1 MRIREQGTR
10 ASIKAAI
17 RKTSGR
23 TPSSPLPRKPGVVP
37 RGPASSNPAREL
49 ASRLASLK
57 GTGPDVS
64 GQVLRDTTRDLGRRL
79 SDPAWRTLSGPR
91 AHLFDPCPAHP
102 PEVGLLS
109 EPGAVDAEAGITG
122 LAPLPATGL
131 AEADGAAQASTLAA
145 QEEEAH
151 RRAAARTAVLPPGSA
166 EEIADTAAR
175 LAEARAR
182 TDATFLGSVNFD
194 GATGADA
201 SLSSATFDG
210 ATGADVASALGSA
223 MFDGATG
230 ADGSASLAMSGG
242 TAGLGG
248 STSPVGASD
257 ADTTVD
263 TPGAA
268 SEYTASTQALT
279 TREAGTA
286 PGGLGEVARL
296 STALNVLSGRGDVR
310 ITIRPASPGTRSP
323 ASATKPPP
331 IQPDATTDTGRTDE
345 APPATPSEVPIAV
358 AATKQLAEA
367 HAQAVQGIQQ
377 GLGAAPDPSG
387 VIPTEATLPAVLPAT
402 PPEPAAE
409 APVTVSPAP
418 GPGPSTDDGALAAW
432 KGRIASTT
440 EKVPQP
446 QLPPAPRYTFKVQ
459 QAAVDPNAVRA
470 ARLKQLE
477 DEGKKAI
484 TPAKQPKDMPAI
496 PDDPT
501 GKASSLVDA
510 KCDRRLEVTNATLPD
525 LQRSPLGHV
534 PEIGAQLM
542 RDDGGHLL
550 IKGPL
555 GDLVYKP
562 GGPKPTD
569 PEKLKDWTL
578 LEKKITDAAEKQKK
592 AKVAPKEPA
601 KGVTVIE
608 EAAPAPINVPDFARV
623 DIGDV
628 LARLL
633 AAPDRYADASV
644 QKAREAYVAG
654 GLDTSWGVGLIAEE
668 RPLFAAE
675 LQRIADAAQLKKED
689 LDAKVEARRK
699 TLVDSHAA
707 TTDTLSKAHEEA
719 KQSLEESGKTFN
731 DALSRVR
738 ASLDAQAEAKAAA
751 IKGGVD
757 LTEARRKR
765 DALLSAVDTK
775 VDNWVVRYSQNGQ
788 RFKDAFIKAASDQM
802 RAYELAALQDEWQ
815 LKKDAGEDPVKLK
828 AATEAYR
835 PTKKWLDDR
844 RKEIGAVVS
853 KAKRDI
859 DQGVERYQDELRRA
873 GKEAKEVIRDW
884 HAQQIGYER
893 GFWDRLLG
901 WILDWLESAH
911 DESKAWEAAVSA
923 ENKTSLD
930 KNMLFLAEVRLRQGE
945 ELDAEAL
952 KKRQDLSEEQ
962 KAILVAYYGKGG
974 KDPVQALAEGLAVRI
989 AGQRRKP
996 LMEALEKEI
1005 LAATDLERV
1014 RTVVEAQKPQF
1025 SSDALNIVGKVEQG
1039 VNHTW
1044 GTEEKKIFD
1053 ALANLTPVQ
1062 GHYVELLYASRN
1074 GGENLRE
1081 RLKSELDDFFSSTT
1095 HDWDKAE
1102 ALLSGNAVKAAAV
1115 ELDDAMH
1122 GGWFLGAGTDESAI
1136 LTLLRG
1142 KTPEQIDAIKKAYK
1156 EKYNRDLIEELDSEL
1171 RSGSLKTH
1179 DADEMHALVEGRTE
1193 DARAIELERAMR
1205 GSWFFGL
1212 GTDRQGIEAV
1222 YDRVRKETEADA
1234 QQYGWDSKTLKA
1246 ELLKRN
1252 RDIDAAYE
1260 RQYGKD
1266 WTERATGES
1275 ALSAAY
1281 RDEMGGEELK
1291 LIEGMRD
1298 DKGLQVDAA
1307 RIRIE
1312 HTSFFY
1318 ADDKIIRGAMSAE
1331 GRRQIADERRD
1342 GYLDIQE
1349 RLDIE
1354 RELDEAKVKPASAGP
1369 LTDADRKKG
1378 FISELEFLEKW
1389 SPEKLQAR
1397 LAKERKNVDLAAK
1410 AHAQE
1415 HAQANMQALA
1425 EEYDASYVTAGTS
1438 QMTFGQAVLFNTS
1451 GSDQDAVK
1459 ALLAKGYLTDA
1470 EVVQF
1475 AVQGV
1480 GTDVDDL
1487 KEVFA
1492 GKSRE
1497 EIHAI
1502 AEEWAKNNP
1511 PDAGDTRTPFERFRA
1526 RIDEELSGRED
1537 FDILD
1542 VVVHGEAVTP
1552 REKLARARRREGFE
1566 QDSSNIFSRS
1576 SRKILEAQTATL
1588 EAEVAALEL
1597 HESRRPKPGDKDY
1610 DADTLR
1616 KWQDDW
1622 EKKAVRIDHQA
1633 ELADEAVTMHREQV
1647 DTVTDFVVT
1656 IATAAVMAIA
1666 VIIGVLL
1673 SIFAPPVGV
1682 GFWAAFGTFMASST
1696 VLVGTALATVAVTML
1711 AKAALKGS
1719 AYGWEEAATDAGVGA
1734 VDVLT
1739 SVATAGMG
1747 SKLLKMGFLARMA
1760 GEGGV
1765 MARMTAHG
1773 LAQGAEGLVQSVP
1786 SAFLGNVLNDDNYK
1800 GGNALLNV
1808 LAGTAMQAAP
1818 GALLSGG
1825 LGALGGISKPRMPP
1839 PHTHDLLAFR
1849 GTPQERLTL
1858 FKKWK
1863 VENPAGGMKEFLR
1876 EFDDGL
1882 LKQMSGDFDKK
1893 QFQRTMRKELLE
1905 HVPPAQRKAFANT
1918 PIEMLSKEDF
1928 EALTGSKSAEAV
1940 TLFRRGRPTIVFKA
1954 GADLAALGEEGL
1966 HLLQR
1971 HDKATLELVRALD
1984 ETALRHW
1991 ERLPVEKQFEL
2002 YRKKLLLEID
2012 AQKSLLVSLEAKRG
2026 VSMDPGEAARRIERG
2041 ERSLGNLR
2049 KRLGEVDAF
2058 TPSELAEFGQ
2068 GTRTKPQYLKEPP
2081 RLFSKTETPSHQLE
2095 LPWAK
2100 APEVEAPKV
2109 EAPEVEATKPPA
2121 QPVTL
2126 TPGVEAGVWPQ
2137 TAQVHPNKDIG
2148 AYSLQRPEVDDP
2160 LIQTLERTPLSK
2172 EQLKRTT
2179 MKLRPGES
2187 LAQVGPPWEELKFNR
2202 ELRVTEKRYY
2212 RLVEKTD
2219 AQGQKHLLEEILSAH
2234 KNARWQVRGNFT
2246 QQAGDELEKVAS
2258 LRMTESILGD
2268 RLGPGKEFQRVVFKP
2283 RGEQGSGFDEL
2294 LFHFDDGVNPTRAD
2308 IHIVEV
2314 KGGGEDQP
2322 PQFRK
2327 FTSVSGNLLQN
2338 LDMLREKLLDKTW
2351 TRTYQLGPAHIEAIT
2366 KAIDEWQVQ
2375 IELRVGP
2382 ITKMP
2387 QEALTDRIDR
2397 VANAWRKLDLIER
2410 KLPPGSED
2418 LALVDKLKRDLK
2430 ASFAPKRVED
2440 VDRALDI
2447 VEEALD
2453 GTTPGTGMISK
2464 HGIGLGPRPQMI
2476 RGLDPDAV
2484 AGAITRID
2492 ERFLPPPPVVTP
2504 PTLSDVANAATGLGE
2519 THRVR
2524 TVVPGVGVL
2533 GWGGFDISL
2542 SQQWSARRFMEFE
2555 RVQLREIRDRL
2566 KQIPELDPRKFNTLR
2581 PLERKQA
2588 LLEAAEI
2595 TLEALGIPKSRRP
2608 DILFKNLRGDYG
2620 YMSWNFRRLR
2630 SGRLRPYRKRGRL
2643 VIANGLSVGDAVGTI
2658 VHESRHYYQAYQAYQ
2673 LSLGRTSH
2681 PLAGAWAGNLPGS
2694 GGTYF
2699 IAGPRYYSQPIE
2711 ADAETFGRRLID
2723 LLPGRWPP

>member
-1 MRIREQGTR
+1 MRIREQGSR
-10 ASIKAAI
+10 ASIKAAT
-17 RKTSGR
+17 RKASGR
-23 TPSSPLPRKPGVVP
+23 TASSPLPRKPGVIP

-57 GTGPDVS
+57 GTGAGAS
-64 GQVLRDTTRDLGRRL
+64 GQVLRDTARDLGRRL
-79 SDPAWRTLSGPR
+79 NDPAWKTLGGPR
-91 AHLFDPCPAHP
+91 SHLFDPCPVHP

-109 EPGAVDAEAGITG
+109 EPGALDAEAGIAG
-122 LAPLPATGL
+122 LAPRPHTGL
-131 AEADGAAQASTLAA
+131 SEADGAAQAPTLAA
-145 QEEEAH
+145 QEEEAR
-151 RRAAARTAVLPPGSA
+151 RRAAARTSVLPPGSA
-166 EEIADTAAR
+166 EEVSDTAAR
-175 LAEARAR
+175 LAEERAR
-182 TDATFLGSVNFD
+182 TDVLDAENMAVSG
-194 GATGADA
+194 DA
-201 SLSSATFDG
+201 S
-210 ATGADVASALGSA
+210 
-223 MFDGATG
+223 
-230 ADGSASLAMSGG
+230 
-242 TAGLGG
+242 GLGG
-248 STSPVGASD
+248 STSPVGD
-257 ADTTVD
+257 QDTGATFD

-268 SEYTASTQALT
+268 SQEALSEQAPSSN
-279 TREAGTA
+279 EAGTA
-286 PGGLGEVARL
+286 PGGMDEVSRIN
-296 STALNVLSGRGDVR
+296 TALSVLSGRGDVP
-310 ITIRPASPGTRSP
+310 ITIRPASSGTGRSS
-323 ASATKPPP
+323 SATRPAP
-331 IQPDATTDTGRTDE
+331 IQPEATADTGRTDE
-345 APPATPSEVPIAV
+345 TLPATASEVPAAV

-367 HAQAVQGIQQ
+367 HAQGVLGIQT
-377 GLGAAPDPSG
+377 GLQSAPDPSG
-387 VIPTEATLPAVLPAT
+387 VIPVEATRPAVLPAP
-402 PPEPAAE
+402 PPEPVAE
-409 APVTVSPAP
+409 APTPVSPAP

-432 KGRIASTT
+432 KGRIAGTT

-484 TPAKQPKDMPAI
+484 TPAKQPKDLPAI

-510 KCDRRLEVTNATLPD
+510 KCDRKLEVGNATLPD

-542 RDDGGHLL
+542 RDEGGHLL

-578 LEKKITDAAEKQKK
+578 LEKKITDAADKQKK
-592 AKVAPKEPA
+592 ANVAPKQPA
-601 KGVTVIE
+601 KGITVLE

-633 AAPDRYADASV
+633 AAPERYADASV
-644 QKAREAYVAG
+644 QKAREAYVPD
-654 GLDTSWGVGLIAEE
+654 GLDASWGVGLIAAE

-675 LQRIADAAQLKKED
+675 LQRIADAAEIKKED

-699 TLVDSHAA
+699 ILVDSHAA

-719 KQSLEESGKTFN
+719 KQSLVESGKGFN
-731 DALSRVR
+731 DSLARVR

-765 DALLSAVDTK
+765 DALLAAVDTK
-775 VDNWVVRYSQNGQ
+775 VGSWVVRYVQNGK

-815 LKKDAGEDPVKLK
+815 LKKDAGDDPAKLK
-828 AATEAYR
+828 TATELYR

-844 RKEIGAVVS
+844 RKDIGAVVS

-859 DQGVERYQDELRRA
+859 DQGVERYQDELRQA
-873 GKEAKEVIRDW
+873 GKQAKEVIRDW

-901 WILDWLESAH
+901 WIIDWLESAH

-952 KKRQDLSEEQ
+952 KQRQDLSEEQ
-962 KAILVAYYGKGG
+962 KAILVAYYGKNG

-996 LMEALEKEI
+996 LLEALEKEV

-1014 RTVVEAQKPQF
+1014 RTVAEAQKPQF
-1025 SSDALNIVGKVEQG
+1025 TSEALNIVGKVEQG

-1044 GTEEKKIFD
+1044 GTDEKKIFD

-1074 GGENLRE
+1074 DGENLRE
-1081 RLKSELDDFFSSTT
+1081 RLKSELDDFFSTTT

-1102 ALLSGNAVKAAAV
+1102 ALLSGNAAKAAAV

-1122 GGWFLGAGTDESAI
+1122 GTFLGTGLGTDEAAI

-1142 KTPEQIDAIKKAYK
+1142 KTPEQVDAIKKAYK
-1156 EKYNRDLIEELDSEL
+1156 AKYGKDLVEQMDDEL

-1193 DARAIELERAMR
+1193 DARAIELDRAMR

-1212 GTDRQGIEAV
+1212 GTDRKGIEAV

-1234 QQYGWDSKTLKA
+1234 QQYGWDSKTLKQ

-1252 RDIDAAYE
+1252 KAIDAAYE
-1260 RQYGKD
+1260 GQYGKD

-1275 ALSAAY
+1275 ALGAAY
-1281 RDEMGGEELK
+1281 RDEMGGDELK
-1291 LIEGMRD
+1291 LIEGLRD

-1307 RIRIE
+1307 RIHIE
-1312 HTSFFY
+1312 NTSFFY
-1318 ADDKIIRGAMSAE
+1318 ADDKVIRGAMSAE

-1349 RLDIE
+1349 RIDIE
-1354 RELDEAKVKPASAGP
+1354 RGLDEAKVKPASEGP

-1378 FISELEFLEKW
+1378 LISELEFLEKW

-1397 LAKERKNVDLAAK
+1397 LAKERKDVDLAAK
-1410 AHAQE
+1410 AYAQE
-1415 HAQANMQALA
+1415 HARANMQALA
-1425 EEYDASYVTAGTS
+1425 AEYDASYVTAGS
-1438 QMTFGQAVLFNTS
+1438 GQMSFEQAVLFNTS
-1451 GSDQDAVK
+1451 GSDRDAVR
-1459 ALLAKGYLTDA
+1459 AHLAKGYLTDA
-1470 EVVQF
+1470 ELVQF
-1475 AVQGV
+1475 AVQGL

-1487 KEVFA
+1487 KEVLA
-1492 GKSRE
+1492 GKSRA
-1497 EIHAI
+1497 EIDAI
-1502 AEEWAKNNP
+1502 AVEWAKNNP
-1511 PDAGDTRTPFERFRA
+1511 PDAGDTRTPFERFRD

-1542 VVVHGEAVTP
+1542 VVDHGEAVTP
-1552 REKLARARRREGFE
+1552 REKLARARRREAFE
-1566 QDSSNIFSRS
+1566 AKSSNMFSRS
-1576 SRKILEAQTATL
+1576 SRDILRQQTATM

-1597 HESRRPKPGDKDY
+1597 HESRRPKPGDKNY
-1610 DADTLR
+1610 NADTLR
-1616 KWQDDW
+1616 KWQDAW
-1622 EKKAVRIDHQA
+1622 EKKAVRIDRQA

-1647 DTVTDFVVT
+1647 DTLTDFIVT

-1673 SIFAPPVGV
+1673 SIFAPPAGV

-1696 VLVGTALATVAVTML
+1696 VLVGTALATVAVTMI

-1719 AYGWEEAATDAGVGA
+1719 AYGWEEAATDAAVGA

-1760 GEGGV
+1760 EEGG
-1765 MARMTAHG
+1765 MLARVTAHG

-1786 SAFLGNVLNDDNYK
+1786 SAFLGNVLNDENYK

-1839 PHTHDLLAFR
+1839 PRTGDLLAFR

-1882 LKQMSGDFDKK
+1882 LKQMSGDFDRK
-1893 QFQRTMRKELLE
+1893 QLQRVMRKELLE
-1905 HVPPAQRKAFANT
+1905 HVPSAQRKAFANT
-1918 PIEMLSKEDF
+1918 PIEMLSEADF
-1928 EALTGSKSAEAV
+1928 EALTGSRSGEAV
-1940 TLFRRGRPTIVFKA
+1940 TMFRRGRPTLVVKA

-1971 HDKATLELVRALD
+1971 HDKATRELVRALD

-1991 ERLPVEKQFEL
+1991 DRLPVEKQFEL

-2012 AQKSLLVSLEAKRG
+2012 AQQSLLASLEAKRG

-2049 KRLGEVDAF
+2049 KRLDEVDGF

-2081 RLFSKTETPSHQLE
+2081 RLFSKQEPPVPTQALEPE
-2095 LPWAK
+2095 LPGT
-2100 APEVEAPKV
+2100 KV
-2109 EAPEVEATKPPA
+2109 AE
-2121 QPVTL
+2121 
-2126 TPGVEAGVWPQ
+2126 PGAWPQ
-2137 TAQVHPNKDIG
+2137 AAQVHPNKDVG
-2148 AYSLQRPEVDDP
+2148 EYSLKRPEVDDP
-2160 LIQTLERTPLSK
+2160 NIQTLERTPLSK

-2179 MKLRPGES
+2179 TTVGPDES
-2187 LAQVGPPWEELKFNR
+2187 LEQVGPAWEELKFDR
-2202 ELRVTEKRYY
+2202 KRRTYDKRYY

-2219 AQGQKHLLEEILSAH
+2219 ARGNKELIEEILSAR
-2234 KNARWQVRGNFT
+2234 KKQRWEKRGASINKE
-2246 QQAGDELEKVAS
+2246 GNELEKGAS
-2258 LRMTESILGD
+2258 LRMTEDLLGD
-2268 RLGPGKEFQRVVFKP
+2268 RLGPGKEFQRVTFKP
-2283 RGEQGSGFDEL
+2283 KGEQGSGFDEL
-2294 LFHFDDGVNPTRAD
+2294 LFQFDDGINPTRAD

-2314 KGGGEDQP
+2314 KGGKQDP
-2322 PQFRK
+2322 KFRK
-2327 FTSVSGNLLQN
+2327 FTSVGENLLSN
-2338 LDMLREKLLDKTW
+2338 MELLREALDNENW
-2351 TRTYQLGPAHIEAIT
+2351 TRLHQLGPTHIAAL
-2366 KAIDEWQVQ
+2366 KAAIDQWRVK

-2382 ITKMP
+2382 GTKVP
-2387 QEALTDRIDR
+2387 GKALAARIDR
-2397 VANAWRKLDLIER
+2397 VANAWRKLDLLAL
-2410 KLPPGSED
+2410 KLPPGIED
-2418 LALVDKLKRDLK
+2418 RNLVKQLKRDLK
-2430 ASFAPKRVED
+2430 ASFKSGRVPE
-2440 VDRALDI
+2440 VDKALQA
-2447 VEEALD
+2447 VEEVLD
-2453 GTTPGTGMISK
+2453 GTTPAGGLFSK
-2464 HGIGLGPRPQMI
+2464 HGIDPGPRPRLV
-2476 RGLDPDAV
+2476 RGLDPNAA
-2484 AGAITRID
+2484 AGVITQID
-2492 ERFLPPPPVVTP
+2492 ERFVPPPPVVMP
-2504 PTLSDVANAATGLGE
+2504 PTGSDVANAATGLGDV
-2519 THRVR
+2519 HRVR
-2524 TVVPGVGVL
+2524 TVVPGVGVR

-2542 SQQWSARRFMEFE
+2542 SQQWSARKFMEFE

-2566 KQIPELDPRKFNTLR
+2566 KQIPELDPRKFSSLR
-2581 PLERKQA
+2581 PLEREQA
-2588 LLEAAEI
+2588 LREAAEI
-2595 TLEALGIPKSRRP
+2595 TLDALGIPRSRRP

-2620 YMSWNFRRLR
+2620 YMSWNFQRLR

-2643 VIANGLSVGDAVGTI
+2643 VIATGLSVGDAVGTI
-2658 VHESRHYYQAYQAYQ
+2658 VHESRHYYQAYQAYR
-2673 LSLGRTSH
+2673 LSLGRSSH
-2681 PLAGAWAGNLPGS
+2681 PLAGAWAANLPGS

-2699 IAGPRYYSQPIE
+2699 QAGARYYSQPIE

>member
-23 TPSSPLPRKPGVVP
+23 TPSSPLPR
-37 RGPASSNPAREL
+37 GPASSNPAREL

-57 GTGPDVS
+57 GTGPGVS

-109 EPGAVDAEAGITG
+109 EPSAVDAEAGITG
-122 LAPLPATGL
+122 LAPRTATGL
-131 AEADGAAQASTLAA
+131 AEADGAAQATTLAA

-182 TDATFLGSVNFD
+182 TDATSLESV
-194 GATGADA
+194 
-201 SLSSATFDG
+201 TFDG
-210 ATGADVASALGSA
+210 AK
-223 MFDGATG
+223 G
-230 ADGSASLAMSGG
+230 ADGSASLAMSGD
-242 TAGLGG
+242 AASLGG
-248 STSPVGASD
+248 STSPAGASD

-268 SEYTASTQALT
+268 SEDTSFAQALT
-279 TREAGTA
+279 TREAGTV

-296 STALNVLSGRGDVR
+296 DTALSVLSGRGDVR

-323 ASATKPPP
+323 SSATKPPL
-331 IQPDATTDTGRTDE
+331 IQPDATADTGRTDE
-345 APPATPSEVPIAV
+345 APPAAPSEVPAAV

-367 HAQAVQGIQQ
+367 HAQALQGVQQ
-377 GLGAAPDPSG
+377 GLGSAPDPSG
-387 VIPTEATLPAVLPAT
+387 AIPTEATLPAMLPA
-402 PPEPAAE
+402 PPPEPAEPAAE
-409 APVTVSPAP
+409 APVTVSSAP

-510 KCDRRLEVTNATLPD
+510 KCDRRLEVPHATLPD

-592 AKVAPKEPA
+592 AKATPKEPA
-601 KGVTVIE
+601 KGVTIIE

-633 AAPDRYADASV
+633 AAPDRYSEASV
-644 QKAREAYVAG
+644 QKAREAYVPG
-654 GLDTSWGVGLIAEE
+654 GLDTSWGVSLIAKE

-719 KQSLEESGKTFN
+719 KQSLEDSGKTFN

-765 DALLSAVDTK
+765 DALLAAVDTK

-788 RFKDAFIKAASDQM
+788 RFKEAFIKAASDQM

-828 AATEAYR
+828 AATELYR

-962 KAILVAYYGKGG
+962 KAILVAYYGKDG

-1014 RTVVEAQKPQF
+1014 RTVAEAQKPQF

-1074 GGENLRE
+1074 SGENLRE
-1081 RLKSELDDFFSSTT
+1081 RLKSELYDFFSSSK

-1102 ALLSGNAVKAAAV
+1102 ALLSGNAARAAAV

-1122 GGWFLGAGTDESAI
+1122 GGWFLGAGTDEDAI

-1156 EKYNRDLIEELDSEL
+1156 EKYGVDLIEQLDSEL

-1193 DARAIELERAMR
+1193 DARAIELDRAMR

-1212 GTDRQGIEAV
+1212 GTDRAGIEAV
-1222 YDRVRKETEADA
+1222 YDRVRKEAEADA
-1234 QQYGWDSKTLKA
+1234 QQYGWDSKTLKE

-1252 RDIDAAYE
+1252 AAIDAAYE
-1260 RQYGKD
+1260 RQYGED
-1266 WTERATGES
+1266 WTERTTGES

-1291 LIEGMRD
+1291 LIEGLRD

-1312 HTSFFY
+1312 HTSVLY
-1318 ADDKIIRGAMSAE
+1318 ADDKVIRDAMSAE
-1331 GRRQIADERRD
+1331 GRRQLADERRD

-1354 RELDEAKVKPASAGP
+1354 RELDEAKVKPASEGP

-1378 FISELEFLEKW
+1378 LISELEFLEKW

-1410 AHAQE
+1410 THAQE

-1425 EEYDASYVTAGTS
+1425 AEYDASYVPAGS
-1438 QMTFGQAVLFNTS
+1438 VQMTFEQAVLFNTS
-1451 GSDQDAVK
+1451 GSDQDAVV
-1459 ALLAKGYLTDA
+1459 ALLAKGYLSDA
-1470 EVVQF
+1470 ELVQF

-1487 KEVFA
+1487 KEVLA

-1497 EIHAI
+1497 EINAI

-1511 PDAGDTRTPFERFRA
+1511 PDAGDTRTPFERFRS
-1526 RIDEELSGRED
+1526 RIYWELSGREA

-1542 VVVHGEAVTP
+1542 VVDYGEAVTP

-1576 SRKILEAQTATL
+1576 SRKILEEQTATL

-1597 HESRRPKPGDKDY
+1597 HESRRPKLGDTDY
-1610 DADTLR
+1610 NADTLR

-1622 EKKAVRIDHQA
+1622 EKKTAHIDHQA

-1647 DTVTDFVVT
+1647 DTVTDFIVT
-1656 IATAAVMAIA
+1656 LATAAVMAIA
-1666 VIIGVLL
+1666 VIVGVLL
-1673 SIFAPPVGV
+1673 SIFAPPAGV

-1760 GEGGV
+1760 EEGGV

-1786 SAFLGNVLNDDNYK
+1786 SAFLGNVLNDENYK

-1818 GALLSGG
+1818 GALISGG

-1839 PHTHDLLAFR
+1839 PRTNDLLAFR

-1863 VENPAGGMKEFLR
+1863 AENPAGGMKEFLR
-1876 EFDDGL
+1876 EFDDSL

-1893 QFQRTMRKELLE
+1893 QLQRTMRKELLE

-1918 PIEMLSKEDF
+1918 PIEMLSEEDF

-2012 AQKSLLVSLEAKRG
+2012 AQESLLASLEAKRG

-2049 KRLGEVDAF
+2049 KRLEEVDAF

-2081 RLFSKTETPSHQLE
+2081 RLFSKNKPPVPPPELQLE

-2100 APEVEAPKV
+2100 APGVEAPKV
-2109 EAPEVEATKPPA
+2109 EATRPPA
-2121 QPVTL
+2121 QPVTH
-2126 TPGVEAGVWPQ
+2126 TPEVEPGVWPQ
-2137 TAQVHPNKDIG
+2137 TAHVHPNKDIG
-2148 AYSLQRPEVDDP
+2148 AYSLKRPEVDDP
-2160 LIQTLERTPLSK
+2160 NIQKLERTPLSK
-2172 EQLKRTT
+2172 QQLQRTT
-2179 MKLRPGES
+2179 MKLEPGES
-2187 LAQVGPPWEELKFNR
+2187 LAQVGPPWEAPKFD
-2202 ELRVTEKRYY
+2202 RVRRITEKRYY

-2219 AQGQKHLLEEILSAH
+2219 AQGQKQLLEEILSAH
-2234 KNARWQVRGNFT
+2234 KNARWQKRGQFN
-2246 QQAGDELEKVAS
+2246 QQAGDALEKVAS
-2258 LRMTESILGD
+2258 LRMTEEILGD
-2268 RLGPGKEFQRVVFKP
+2268 RLGPGKEFQRVTFKP
-2283 RGEQGSGFDEL
+2283 KGNQGSGFDEL
-2294 LFHFDDGVNPTRAD
+2294 LFQFDDGVNPTRAD
-2308 IHIVEV
+2308 LHIVEV
-2314 KGGGEDQP
+2314 KGGGEKDA

-2327 FTSVSGNLLQN
+2327 FTSVSGNLFQN
-2338 LDMLREKLLDKTW
+2338 LDLLSRALDNPNW
-2351 TRTYQLGPAHIEAIT
+2351 TGPYNLGPAHIAALHEAIDQWR
-2366 KAIDEWQVQ
+2366 IQ
-2375 IELRVGP
+2375 IELRIGP
-2382 ITKMP
+2382 KTKMS
-2387 QEALTDRIDR
+2387 QQILVDRIER
-2397 VANAWRKLDLIER
+2397 TANAWRRLDLTGA
-2410 KLPPGSED
+2410 KLPRGSD
-2418 LALVDKLKRDLK
+2418 DQALVEQLQRDLK
-2430 ASFAPKRVED
+2430 AAFESERVTD
-2440 VDRALDI
+2440 VDRMLDT
-2447 VEEALD
+2447 VDETLD
-2453 GTTPGTGMISK
+2453 GTLSGKGLLST
-2464 HGIGLGPRPQMI
+2464 HGIDLGPLPPMI
-2476 RGLDPDAV
+2476 RGLAPGSV
-2484 AGAITRID
+2484 PGVITRID
-2492 ERFLPPPPVVTP
+2492 ARFLPPPPAVKLSTV
-2504 PTLSDVANAATGLGE
+2504 SDVANAATELGE

-2542 SQQWSARRFMEFE
+2542 SQQWSARKFMEFE

-2681 PLAGAWAGNLPGS
+2681 PLAGVWAGNLPGS

-2699 IAGPRYYSQPIE
+2699 TVGPRYYSQPIE

>member
-10 ASIKAAI
+10 ASIKAAT

-23 TPSSPLPRKPGVVP
+23 TPSSSSPLPRKPGVVP

-49 ASRLASLK
+49 ASRLASLN
-57 GTGPDVS
+57 GPGPGVS
-64 GQVLRDTTRDLGRRL
+64 GQVLRDTTRDLGRRV
-79 SDPAWRTLSGPR
+79 SDPAWRMAGGPR
-91 AHLFDPCPAHP
+91 FHLFDHCPAHP

-109 EPGAVDAEAGITG
+109 EPGALEAEAGAGGPT
-122 LAPLPATGL
+122 PLPHTAL
-131 AEADGAAQASTLAA
+131 AEADGAAQAPTLAA
-145 QEEEAH
+145 QEDEDR
-151 RRAAARTAVLPPGSA
+151 RRAAARTAVLPFGSA
-166 EEIADTAAR
+166 EQLADTAAR

-182 TDATFLGSVNFD
+182 TEGTDAGSIAPPGD
-194 GATGADA
+194 
-201 SLSSATFDG
+201 LSEA
-210 ATGADVASALGSA
+210 
-223 MFDGATG
+223 
-230 ADGSASLAMSGG
+230 
-242 TAGLGG
+242 AGLGG
-248 STSPVGASD
+248 STSPMGASEV
-257 ADTTVD
+257 DTTVD
-263 TPGAA
+263 APGAG
-268 SEYTASTQALT
+268 EQEASTDQASSV
-279 TREAGTA
+279 REAGA
-286 PGGLGEVARL
+286 ALGSMGELARL
-296 STALNVLSGRGDVR
+296 DTARSALSGRGDVR
-310 ITIRPASPGTRSP
+310 IIIRPASPGTRGTTT
-323 ASATKPPP
+323 AAKPPP
-331 IQPDATTDTGRTDE
+331 IQPDATADTGRTDE
-345 APPATPSEVPIAV
+345 APPVVSAETPAAKEATR
-358 AATKQLAEA
+358 QLAEA
-367 HAQAVQGIQQ
+367 HAQGVQGIQQ
-377 GLGAAPDPSG
+377 GLGTAPDPSG
-387 VIPTEATLPAVLPAT
+387 VIPTEAASPAVLPAP
-402 PPEPAAE
+402 PPEPTPE

-418 GPGPSTDDGALAAW
+418 GPGPSVEDGALAAW

-484 TPAKQPKDMPAI
+484 TPAKQPKDLPAI

-501 GKASSLVDA
+501 GKASALVDV
-510 KCDRRLEVTNATLPD
+510 KCDRKLDVKNATLPD

-592 AKVAPKEPA
+592 AKAAPKEPA
-601 KGVTVIE
+601 KGVTVLE
-608 EAAPAPINVPDFARV
+608 EAPPAPINVPDFARV

-644 QKAREAYVAG
+644 QKAREAYVPG
-654 GLDTSWGVGLIAEE
+654 GLDASWGVGLIAAE

-675 LQRIADAAQLKKED
+675 LQRIADAAAIKKED

-699 TLVDSHAA
+699 TLVDTHAA
-707 TTDTLSKAHEEA
+707 TTATLSKAHEEA
-719 KQSLEESGKTFN
+719 KQSLADSGKSFN
-731 DALSRVR
+731 DSLSRVR

-775 VDNWVVRYSQNGQ
+775 VGSWVVRYAQNGK
-788 RFKDAFIKAASDQM
+788 RFKEAFAKAASDQM
-802 RAYELAALQDEWQ
+802 HAYELAALQDEWQ
-815 LKKDAGEDPVKLK
+815 LKKDAGDDPVKLK
-828 AATEAYR
+828 TATELYR

-873 GKEAKEVIRDW
+873 GKDAKEVIRDW
-884 HAQQIGYER
+884 HAKQIGYER

-901 WILDWLESAH
+901 WILDWLDSAH

-962 KAILVAYYGKGG
+962 KAILVSYYGKDG

-996 LMEALEKEI
+996 LMEALEKEV
-1005 LAATDLERV
+1005 LASPDLERV
-1014 RTVVEAQKPQF
+1014 RVVVEAQRPQF
-1025 SSDALNIVGKVEQG
+1025 SADALNIVGKLEQG

-1053 ALANLTPVQ
+1053 ALANLTPIQ

-1074 GGENLRE
+1074 NGENLRE
-1081 RLKSELDDFFSSTT
+1081 RLKSELDDFFSTST

-1102 ALLSGNAVKAAAV
+1102 ALLSGNAAKAAAV
-1115 ELDDAMH
+1115 ELDEAME
-1122 GGWFLGAGTDESAI
+1122 GTFLGTGLGTDEAAI

-1156 EKYNRDLIEELDSEL
+1156 AKYGRDLVEKMDDEL

-1193 DARAIELERAMR
+1193 DARAIELDRAMR

-1212 GTDRQGIEAV
+1212 GTDRKGIEAV

-1234 QQYGWDSKTLKA
+1234 QQYGWDAKTFRE

-1252 RDIDAAYE
+1252 RALDAAYE
-1260 RQYGKD
+1260 VKYGTE
-1266 WTERATGES
+1266 WTDRVGGES
-1275 ALSAAY
+1275 ALSVAY
-1281 RDEMGGEELK
+1281 RDEMGGDELK
-1291 LIEGMRD
+1291 LIEGLRD

-1307 RIRIE
+1307 RIHIE
-1312 HTSFFY
+1312 HTSFLY
-1318 ADDKIIRGAMSAE
+1318 ADDKVIRDAMSAE

-1354 RELDEAKVKPASAGP
+1354 RELDAAKVKPASAGP

-1378 FISELEFLEKW
+1378 LISELEFLEKW
-1389 SPEKLQAR
+1389 SPEKVQAR
-1397 LAKERKNVDLAAK
+1397 VAKERKDVDRAAK

-1415 HAQANMQALA
+1415 HAQANMKALA
-1425 EEYDASYVTAGTS
+1425 AEYDAAYVPEGS
-1438 QMTFGQAVLFNTS
+1438 GLMSFEQAVRFSTS
-1451 GSDQDAVK
+1451 GSDRDAVD

-1475 AVQGV
+1475 AVQGA
-1480 GTDVDDL
+1480 GTDEDAL
-1487 KEVFA
+1487 KEVLA

-1497 EIHAI
+1497 EINAI
-1502 AEEWAKNNP
+1502 AEDWAKNNP
-1511 PDAGDTRTPFERFRA
+1511 PAAGDTRTPFERFRA
-1526 RIDEELSGRED
+1526 RISAELSGREA

-1542 VVVHGEAVTP
+1542 VVDYGEAVTP
-1552 REKLARARRREGFE
+1552 REKLARSRRRLGFE
-1566 QDSSNIFSRS
+1566 QASSNVFSRS
-1576 SRKILEAQTATL
+1576 SRKILEDQTATL

-1597 HESRRPKPGDKDY
+1597 HESRRPKPGDKAY

-1633 ELADEAVTMHREQV
+1633 QLADEAVTMHREQV
-1647 DTVTDFVVT
+1647 DTITDFVVT

-1666 VIIGVLL
+1666 VIIGVIL
-1673 SIFAPPVGV
+1673 SIFAPPAGA
-1682 GFWAAFGTFMASST
+1682 GFWAAFGAFMASST
-1696 VLVGTALATVAVTML
+1696 VLVGTALATVAVTMI
-1711 AKAALKGS
+1711 AKAALKGA

-1786 SAFLGNVLNDDNYK
+1786 SAFLGNVLNDENYK

-1818 GALLSGG
+1818 GTLLSGG

-1839 PHTHDLLAFR
+1839 PRTHDLLAFR

-1863 VENPAGGMKEFLR
+1863 AQNPAGGMKEFLR
-1876 EFDDGL
+1876 EFDDSL

-1893 QFQRTMRKELLE
+1893 QLQRTLRKELLE

-1918 PIEMLSKEDF
+1918 PIEMLSEADF
-1928 EALTGSKSAEAV
+1928 QTLTGSRSAEAV
-1940 TLFRRGRPTIVFKA
+1940 TMFRRGRPTIVVKA

-1971 HDKATLELVRALD
+1971 HDKATRDLVRALD

-1991 ERLPVEKQFEL
+1991 DRLPVEKQFEL

-2012 AQKSLLVSLEAKRG
+2012 AQETLIASLEKKRG
-2026 VSMDPGEAARRIERG
+2026 VSMAPDEAARRLKQG
-2041 ERSLGNLR
+2041 ERSLGNLK
-2049 KRLGEVDAF
+2049 KRLDEVDAF
-2058 TPSELAEFGQ
+2058 TPAELAEFGQ
-2068 GTRTKPQYLKEPP
+2068 GARTKPQYLNEPP
-2081 RLFSKTETPSHQLE
+2081 RLFSKKKPPAPPPANQLE
-2095 LPWAK
+2095 LPLAK

-2109 EAPEVEATKPPA
+2109 ELE
-2121 QPVTL
+2121 
-2126 TPGVEAGVWPQ
+2126 PGAWPQ
-2137 TAQVHPNKDIG
+2137 AAQVHPNKDVG
-2148 AYSLQRPEVDDP
+2148 PYSLKRPEVDDP
-2160 LIQTLERTPLSK
+2160 SIQTLERTTLTK
-2172 EQLKRTT
+2172 EQLKRRTPA
-2179 MKLRPGES
+2179 LEPGES

-2202 ELRVTEKRYY
+2202 ERRVFEKRYY
-2212 RLVEKTD
+2212 RLVEKTH
-2219 AQGQKHLLEEILSAH
+2219 AQGEKELFEEILSAR
-2234 KNARWQVRGNFT
+2234 KNGRWERRGT
-2246 QQAGDELEKVAS
+2246 STHLAGNELERGAS
-2258 LRMTESILGD
+2258 LRMTEEILGD
-2268 RLGPGKEFQRVVFKP
+2268 RLGPGKEFQRVTFKP

-2294 LFHFDDGVNPTRAD
+2294 LFQFDDGVNPTRAS

-2314 KGGGEDQP
+2314 KGGKRAP
-2322 PQFRK
+2322 LFRK
-2327 FTSVSGNLLQN
+2327 FTSVSENLLSN
-2338 LDMLREKLLDKTW
+2338 IEGLRVALNTETW
-2351 TRTYQLGPAHIEAIT
+2351 VKAHQLSPTHVAKIKEAI
-2366 KAIDEWQVQ
+2366 DQWQVQ
-2375 IELRVGP
+2375 IELRIGP
-2382 ITKMP
+2382 KTGLPRKGL
-2387 QEALTDRIDR
+2387 AARIDR
-2397 VANAWRKLDLIER
+2397 VANAWRKLDLLDQ
-2410 KLPPGSED
+2410 KLPPGHD
-2418 LALVDKLKRDLK
+2418 DWIAVNQLKADLK
-2430 ASFAPKRVED
+2430 A
-2440 VDRALDI
+2440 ALKKGHI
-2447 VEEALD
+2447 PSAEAALKAVEEVVD
-2453 GTTPGTGMISK
+2453 GTTPGTGMFSK
-2464 HGIGLGPRPQMI
+2464 HGIDPGPRRGVI
-2476 RGLDPDAV
+2476 RGLDPNAT
-2484 AGAITRID
+2484 AGTITRID
-2492 ERFLPPPPVVTP
+2492 ARFVPPPPVVMP
-2504 PTLSDVANAATGLGE
+2504 PTGSDVANAATGLGNAR
-2519 THRVR
+2519 RVR

-2542 SQQWSARRFMEFE
+2542 SQQWSARKFMEFE

-2566 KQIPELDPRKFNTLR
+2566 KQIPELDPRKFSSLR

-2595 TLEALGIPKSRRP
+2595 TLDALGIPRSRRP
-2608 DILFKNLRGDYG
+2608 DIIFKNLRGDYG
-2620 YMSWNFRRLR
+2620 YMSWNFRRLK
-2630 SGRLRPYRKRGRL
+2630 SGRLKPYRKRGQL

-2681 PLAGAWAGNLPGS
+2681 PLAGTWAGNLPGS

-2699 IAGPRYYSQPIE
+2699 VAGPRYYSQPIE

>member
-10 ASIKAAI
+10 ASIKAAT

-57 GTGPDVS
+57 GTGPGVS
-64 GQVLRDTTRDLGRRL
+64 GQVLRDTARDLGRRVN
-79 SDPAWRTLSGPR
+79 DPAWRTLSGPR
-91 AHLFDPCPAHP
+91 SHLFDPCPAHP

-109 EPGAVDAEAGITG
+109 EPGALDAEAGIAG
-122 LAPLPATGL
+122 LAPQPHTGL
-131 AEADGAAQASTLAA
+131 AEADGAAQAPTVAA
-145 QEEEAH
+145 QEEEAR

-166 EEIADTAAR
+166 EELADTAAW

-182 TDATFLGSVNFD
+182 ADVSASGATLD
-194 GATGADA
+194 GATAVTGA
-201 SLSSATFDG
+201 
-210 ATGADVASALGSA
+210 GADVSAR
-223 MFDGATG
+223 GATP
-230 ADGSASLAMSGG
+230 GG
-242 TAGLGG
+242 TDAAGLGG
-248 STSPVGASD
+248 STSPAAASD
-257 ADTTVD
+257 TDTTVD
-263 TPGAA
+263 TPGVGG
-268 SEYTASTQALT
+268 EET
-279 TREAGTA
+279 TPEPPPTPLEAGPE
-286 PGGLGEVARL
+286 PGSMGEVARL
-296 STALNVLSGRGDVR
+296 DTVLSVLSGRGDVR
-310 ITIRPASPGTRSP
+310 ITIRPAAPGTKGP
-323 ASATKPPP
+323 TPATKPPLP
-331 IQPDATTDTGRTDE
+331 QPDATADTGRTAE
-345 APPATPSEVPIAV
+345 TPPAVSAEVPAAV

-367 HAQAVQGIQQ
+367 HAQGVQGVQK
-377 GLGAAPDPSG
+377 GLQTAPDTSG
-387 VIPTEATLPAVLPAT
+387 VLPAEATTPAVLPAP
-402 PPEPAAE
+402 PPEPIAE
-409 APVTVSPAP
+409 APATVSPAP
-418 GPGPSTDDGALAAW
+418 GPGPSADEGALAAW

-484 TPAKQPKDMPAI
+484 TPAKQPKDLPAI

-510 KCDRRLEVTNATLPD
+510 KCDRKLEVREATLPD
-525 LQRSPLGHV
+525 LQKSPLGHV
-534 PEIGAQLM
+534 PEIGAQLI

-644 QKAREAYVAG
+644 QKAREAYVPG
-654 GLDTSWGVGLIAEE
+654 GLDTSWGVGLIAAE

-675 LQRIADAAQLKKED
+675 LQRIADAAQIKKED

-699 TLVDSHAA
+699 TLVDSHEA
-707 TTDTLSKAHEEA
+707 TTATLSKAHEEA

-731 DALSRVR
+731 DSLARVR

-765 DALLSAVDTK
+765 DALLAAVDTK
-775 VDNWVVRYSQNGQ
+775 VDSWVVRYDQNGK
-788 RFKDAFIKAASDQM
+788 RFKEAFVKAASDQM

-815 LKKDAGEDPVKLK
+815 LKKDAGEDPAKLK
-828 AATEAYR
+828 AATELYR

-859 DQGVERYQDELRRA
+859 DQSVERYQDELRRA

-884 HAQQIGYER
+884 HAKQIGYER

-901 WILDWLESAH
+901 WIIDWLDSAH

-962 KAILVAYYGKGG
+962 KAILVTYYGKGG
-974 KDPVQALAEGLAVRI
+974 KDAVQALAEGLAVRI

-1005 LAATDLERV
+1005 LAATDLDRV

-1053 ALANLTPVQ
+1053 ALANLTPIQ

-1081 RLKSELDDFFSSTT
+1081 RLKSELDDFFSTST

-1102 ALLSGNAVKAAAV
+1102 ALLSGNAAKAAAV

-1122 GGWFLGAGTDESAI
+1122 GTFLGTGLGTDEAAI

-1142 KTPEQIDAIKKAYK
+1142 KTPEQVDAIKKAYK
-1156 EKYNRDLIEELDSEL
+1156 EKYGLDLITQLDDEL

-1193 DARAIELERAMR
+1193 DARAIELDRAMR

-1212 GTDRQGIEAV
+1212 GTDRAGIEAV

-1252 RDIDAAYE
+1252 KDIDAAYE

-1266 WTERATGES
+1266 WTGRASGES

-1281 RDEMGGEELK
+1281 RDEMGGDELK
-1291 LIEGMRD
+1291 LIEGLRD

-1307 RIRIE
+1307 RIHIE

-1318 ADDKIIRGAMSAE
+1318 ADDTIIRTAMSAE

-1349 RLDIE
+1349 RIDIE
-1354 RELDEAKVKPASAGP
+1354 RGLDEAKVKPASEGP

-1378 FISELEFLEKW
+1378 LISELEFLEKW

-1397 LAKERKNVDLAAK
+1397 LAKERKNVDLAAR

-1415 HAQANMQALA
+1415 HAQANMKALA
-1425 EEYDASYVTAGTS
+1425 AEYDASYVTAGS
-1438 QMTFGQAVLFNTS
+1438 GQMTFEQAVRFDTS
-1451 GSDQDAVK
+1451 GADRDAVD

-1480 GTDVDDL
+1480 GTDEDAL
-1487 KEVFA
+1487 KEVLA

-1497 EIHAI
+1497 EINAI
-1502 AEEWAKNNP
+1502 AEQWAKNNP

-1526 RIDEELSGRED
+1526 RIESELSGREA

-1542 VVVHGEAVTP
+1542 VVDYGEAVTP
-1552 REKLARARRREGFE
+1552 REKLARAKRREGFE
-1566 QDSSNIFSRS
+1566 LDSSNIFSRS
-1576 SRKILEAQTATL
+1576 ALKILRDQTATL
-1588 EAEVAALEL
+1588 DAEVAALEL

-1610 DADTLR
+1610 NADTLR

-1633 ELADEAVTMHREQV
+1633 ELSDEAVTMHREHV

-1666 VIIGVLL
+1666 VVIGVLL
-1673 SIFAPPVGV
+1673 SIFAPPAGV
-1682 GFWAAFGTFMASST
+1682 GFWAAFGSFMASST

-1747 SKLLKMGFLARMA
+1747 SRLLKMGFLARMA

-1786 SAFLGNVLNDDNYK
+1786 SAFLGNVLNDENYK

-1818 GALLSGG
+1818 GALISGG
-1825 LGALGGISKPRMPP
+1825 LGALGGISKPRAPP
-1839 PHTHDLLAFR
+1839 PRTHDLLAFR
-1849 GTPQERLTL
+1849 GTPKERLTL

-1893 QFQRTMRKELLE
+1893 QLQRTMRKELLE

-1940 TLFRRGRPTIVFKA
+1940 TMFRRGKPTIVFKA

-1971 HDKATLELVRALD
+1971 HDKATRELVQALD

-1991 ERLPVEKQFEL
+1991 DRLPVEKQFEL

-2012 AQKSLLVSLEAKRG
+2012 AQESLLASLEAKRG
-2026 VSMDPGEAARRIERG
+2026 VSMEPGEAARRIERG

-2068 GTRTKPQYLKEPP
+2068 GTRTKPQYLNEPP
-2081 RLFSKTETPSHQLE
+2081 RLFSKKEPPVPPQAPE
-2095 LPWAK
+2095 LPEAK
-2100 APEVEAPKV
+2100 APEVK
-2109 EAPEVEATKPPA
+2109 PET
-2121 QPVTL
+2121 
-2126 TPGVEAGVWPQ
+2126 WPQ
-2137 TAQVHPNKDIG
+2137 TSQVHPNQDVG
-2148 AYSLQRPEVDDP
+2148 AYSLKRPEVDDP
-2160 LIQTLERTPLSK
+2160 NIQTLERTPLSK

-2179 MKLRPGES
+2179 TPVGAGES
-2187 LAQVGPPWEELKFNR
+2187 LEQVGPAWEELKFDR
-2202 ELRVTEKRYY
+2202 KRRVSEKRYY
-2212 RLVEKTD
+2212 RLVEKTN
-2219 AQGQKHLLEEILSAH
+2219 AQGQKELFEEILSAR
-2234 KNARWQVRGNFT
+2234 KSPRWEKRGGFVNKE
-2246 QQAGDELEKVAS
+2246 GGELEKGAS
-2258 LRMTESILGD
+2258 RRMTEEILGD
-2268 RLGPGKEFQRVVFKP
+2268 RLGPGKEFQRVTFKP
-2283 RGEQGSGFDEL
+2283 KGEQGSGFDEL
-2294 LFHFDDGVNPTRAD
+2294 LFQFDDGVNPTRAD

-2314 KGGGEDQP
+2314 KGGKQDP
-2322 PQFRK
+2322 KFRK
-2327 FTSVSGNLLQN
+2327 FTSVGENLLSN
-2338 LDMLREKLLDKTW
+2338 MELLREALDNENW
-2351 TRTYQLGPAHIEAIT
+2351 TRLHQLGPTHVA
-2366 KAIDEWQVQ
+2366 KLKDAIDQWRVQ
-2375 IELRVGP
+2375 IELRIGP
-2382 ITKMP
+2382 RTKMP
-2387 QEALTDRIDR
+2387 GKSLAARIDR
-2397 VANAWRKLDLIER
+2397 VANAWRKLDLLAQ
-2410 KLPPGSED
+2410 KLPPGIED
-2418 LALVDKLKRDLK
+2418 RTLVKQLKRDLK
-2430 ASFAPKRVED
+2430 ASFKSGRVPEVEKALQAVED
-2440 VDRALDI
+2440 
-2447 VEEALD
+2447 ALD
-2453 GTTPGTGMISK
+2453 GTTPGTGMFSK
-2464 HGIGLGPRPQMI
+2464 HGIDPGPRPRLV
-2476 RGLDPDAV
+2476 RGLDPTAT

-2492 ERFLPPPPVVTP
+2492 ARFERPPPVVMP
-2504 PTLSDVANAATGLGE
+2504 PTGSDVANAATGLGDV
-2519 THRVR
+2519 HRVR

-2542 SQQWSARRFMEFE
+2542 SQQWSARKFMEFE

-2566 KQIPELDPRKFNTLR
+2566 KQIPELDPRKFSSLR
-2581 PLERKQA
+2581 PLEREQA
-2588 LLEAAEI
+2588 LREAAEI
-2595 TLEALGIPKSRRP
+2595 TLDALGIPKSRRP

-2643 VIANGLSVGDAVGTI
+2643 VIATGLSVGDAVGTI

-2673 LSLGRTSH
+2673 LSLGRSSH

-2694 GGTYF
+2694 GGAYF
-2699 IAGPRYYSQPIE
+2699 QAGARYYSQPIE